1 MSRPLTIKDL
11 WLAIFSLDAY
21 QRGYE
26 LQVSTAKR
34 SDTHLGNALVGRGN
48 EVFVGGEGR
57 GLFSVQGE
65 GVGGA
70 LNAVLSL
77 PARQYAGCE

>member
-1 MSRPLTIKDL
+1 MSRPLTKKDL

-21 QRGYE
+21 QRG
-26 LQVSTAKR
+26 
-34 SDTHLGNALVGRGN
+34 N

-57 GLFSVQGE
+57 GLSSVQIE

-70 LNAVLSL
+70 LNALLSL